1 MKRALLV
8 SVAVGAALIT
18 IPRAQMRVVPLDEEQ
33 GHVARGL
40 ALRHLSNTG
49 IFMHTTAHPDDEN
62 NGLLVM
68 MNRGMGYRTAL
79 ATATRGNGGQNEI
92 GPEIFEALGLLRT
105 GELAALHRFDGAEQ
119 YFTRAVDFGYSF
131 SIEETFEKWGR
142 GEITAD
148 YVRLIRTIRP
158 DVIITLP
165 QTGNAGGQHHMAS
178 AVITH
183 DAFKLAGD
191 PTKYPEQIREGLR
204 PWQPRK
210 LYESGGFGF
219 PGEEQPS
226 GRLTHVNSG
235 VYDTLLGRTYAEI
248 GSEAR
253 SMHKCQG
260 MGQLLALPSPAE
272 QSTYKPVETTMQP
285 QNQKDETSF

>member
-1 MKRALLV
+1 MKRVLFASILIA
-8 SVAVGAALIT
+8 SALIT
-18 IPRAQMRVVPLDEEQ
+18 FPKAQMRVVPIDEEQ
-33 GHVARGL
+33 GHVALGL
-40 ALRHLSNTG
+40 ALRHLSNVG

-92 GPEIFEALGLLRT
+92 GPEIFEALGVLRT

-142 GEITAD
+142 DEITAD

-165 QTGNAGGQHHMAS
+165 TTGNAGGQHHMAS
-178 AVITH
+178 AVITR
-183 DAFKLAGD
+183 DAYKLAGD
-191 PTKYPEQIREGLR
+191 PAKYPEQIQQGLR
-204 PWQPRK
+204 PWQPKK
-210 LYESGGFGF
+210 LYHSAGFGF
-219 PGEEQPS
+219 PGEPETP
-226 GRLTHVNSG
+226 GRVTRVNSG
-235 VYDTLLGRTYAEI
+235 VYDRLLGKTYA
-248 GSEAR
+248 
-253 SMHKCQG
+253 
-260 MGQLLALPSPAE
+260 
-272 QSTYKPVETTMQP
+272 
-285 QNQKDETSF
+285 